1 MYTHPAGV
9 VALVLVVDVDDAR
22 EIGDRDRAASHYDL
36 WPGEGGIDL
45 ARHLEQHRDNPEG
58 EFCKRATYR
67 PTSRDGA
74 SELRLSPIPD
84 TPQHPNSG
92 AD

>member
-1 MYTHPAGV
+1 MFTHPAGV
-9 VALVLVVDVDDAR
+9 LELVLVVDVD
-22 EIGDRDRAASHYDL
+22 
-36 WPGEGGIDL
+36 
-45 ARHLEQHRDNPEG
+45 NTEG

-84 TPQHPNSG
+84 TPPNIPTPELTDLG
-92 AD
+92 QRTI